1 MSELADVA
9 KIAELARLDIEPDQL
24 ESVSANFSEILEYFN
39 RLKEVDTTGV
49 EPVYH
54 ATLFSG
60 DTLAE
65 DIQEPDSILMGE
77 VMGSAPQSKENQ
89 FRVPKVIE

>member
-1 MSELADVA
+1 MTAIEDVA

-24 ESVSANFSEILEYFN
+24 ESVSSNFSEILEYFN
-39 RLKEVDTTGV
+39 RLKKVDTSGV

-54 ATLFSG
+54 ATV
-60 DTLAE
+60 THEKAQAE
-65 DIQEPDSILMGE
+65 DVREPPALALEE
-77 VMGSAPQSKENQ
+77 VMENAPQTRENQ

>member
-1 MSELADVA
+1 MSGIKDVA

-24 ESVSANFSEILEYFN
+24 ESVSANFSEILEYFK
-39 RLKEVDTTGV
+39 RLEEVDTSGV

-54 ATLFSG
+54 ATILSG

-65 DIQEPDSILMGE
+65 DIHEPDAILIGE
-77 VMGSAPQSKENQ
+77 VMGSAPLSKENQ

>member
-1 MSELADVA
+1 MSAIADVK

-24 ESVSANFSEILEYFN
+24 ESVSLNFSEILEYFN
-39 RLKEVDTTGV
+39 RLEQVDTSGV

-54 ATLFSG
+54 AIVKPEG
-60 DTLAE
+60 AMAE
-65 DIQEPDSILMGE
+65 DIQEPTAIDLDE
-77 VMGSAPQSKENQ
+77 VMQSAPQTRENQ